1 MKETA
6 NETAE
11 TRAGRGGARLR
22 DWLRRARR
30 DEALRSA
37 AFSFLLT
44 RGVVMV
50 VLVVGGQMGRV
61 SEAEP
66 DSTTRRLHL
75 SLAKIPFAR
84 IVRETVM
91 QADANWYVQ
100 IAEKGY
106 DREAFSAERPRNWAF
121 FPLFPLAW
129 REAGRLTGEYPL
141 TGVALSHLFFFFA
154 LLYFYRASRAFG
166 LDAETA
172 DRAVFYLAAF
182 PVSYFFSLPLTE
194 SLFLLLTVTSFYTAR
209 RGRWWAAA
217 LLGALAS
224 ATRATG
230 VLLLPAL
237 AVLFVQTY
245 GRASWRRREAL
256 WLLLVPSG
264 LVAFMLFLHTTTG
277 NAFAFRDALA
287 AWGRAPG
294 LFVGPLYDYL
304 RDPLLVMSHWDFRLL
319 NFAAAALALASAAV
333 LLKRREW
340 ALGAYVAMA
349 TLVALSSRLLQSQA
363 RYAMVLFPV
372 FMVLAAAAAGRPRL
386 DQTIRAV
393 SLVLLALFVAL
404 YAARFTV
411 AMS

>member
-1 MKETA
+1 MTDEAAHETA
-6 NETAE
+6 TA
-11 TRAGRGGARLR
+11 RARRGARLR

-50 VLVVGGQMGRV
+50 VLVVGGQMSRV
-61 SEAEP
+61 SEGDPSAA
-66 DSTTRRLHL
+66 TRWLNL

-84 IVRETVM
+84 VVRETVM
-91 QADANWYVQ
+91 QADANWYVT

-106 DREAFSAERPRNWAF
+106 DREAFSADRQRNWAF
-121 FPLFPLAW
+121 FPLFPLVW

-154 LLYFYRASRAFG
+154 LLLFHRAARAFG

-194 SLFLLLTVTSFYTAR
+194 SLFLLLTVASLYAGR

-224 ATRATG
+224 ATRLTG

-237 AVLFVQTY
+237 AVLYLQRH
-245 GRASWRRREAL
+245 GRAWRRREAL
-256 WLLLVPSG
+256 WLLLVPAG
-264 LVAFMLFLHTTTG
+264 LVAFMLFLRSITG

-294 LFVGPLYDYL
+294 LFLAPLYDYL

-333 LLKRREW
+333 LLRRREW
-340 ALGAYVAMA
+340 ALGVYVMSA

-372 FMVLAAAAAGRPRL
+372 FMVLAAAASGRPRL

-393 SLVLLALFVAL
+393 SLVLLALLAAL
-404 YAARFTV
+404 FAARFTV
-411 AMS
+411 ALS